1 MPAWDTLT
9 AGEEI
14 IHLGEALFENSPVL
28 AQDLR
33 VGGAPLLQG
42 QKQESVPAVAIL
54 HTPHLHNSHLPPVTG
69 SYGFCRC
76 LCQPSL
82 VLCAGS
88 SGAGTQDGW
97 QARGILH
104 SRSEGHNKHRE
115 LVLHPSPAHVFPMRV
130 QDDGLEQN
138 QARVDAC

>member
-1 MPAWDTLT
+1 MWLNPAAPEFQLVPQARWPSKWGHTPAGT
-9 AGEEI
+9 PSQPGEET

-54 HTPHLHNSHLPPVTG
+54 HTTHLHTSHLPPVTG
-69 SYGFCRC
+69 PCRFCRC

-88 SGAGTQDGW
+88 SGAGTQDG
-97 QARGILH
+97 
-104 SRSEGHNKHRE
+104 
-115 LVLHPSPAHVFPMRV
+115 
-130 QDDGLEQN
+130 
-138 QARVDAC
+138 